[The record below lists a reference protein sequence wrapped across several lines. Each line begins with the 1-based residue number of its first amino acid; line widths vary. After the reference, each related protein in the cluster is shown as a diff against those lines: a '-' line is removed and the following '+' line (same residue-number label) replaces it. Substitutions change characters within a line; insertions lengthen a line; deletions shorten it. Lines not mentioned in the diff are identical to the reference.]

1 MRWIGSIATVVV
13 LTACATQMSA
23 EGSKVELLTE
33 QQASHCE
40 QVKVVTVNQSLGPDK
55 PGNAIKK
62 ALNEAA
68 AAGANGFYVVTSSTD
83 WAEGASVVG
92 KAMRCKG
99 ITTR

>member
-1 MRWIGSIATVVV
+1 MTAGR
-13 LTACATQMSA
+13 LTLVITLTLSACATPMTL

-33 QQASHCE
+33 QQASRCE
-40 QVKVVTVNQSLGPDK
+40 QVKVITVNQRLGPDK
-55 PGNAIKK
+55 PGNAMKK

-92 KAMRCKG
+92 KAMRCK
-99 ITTR
+99 

>member
-1 MRWIGSIATVVV
+1 VLLGDRVATVAA
-13 LTACATQMSA
+13 LTACATQMTS

-40 QVKVVTVNQSLGPDK
+40 QVKVVTVNQRLGPDK
-55 PGNAIKK
+55 PGNAMKR

-68 AAGANGFYVVTSSTD
+68 AAGANGFYVVMNSTD

-92 KAMRCKG
+92 KAMRCK
-99 ITTR
+99 